1 MCNFI
6 IDLRGITHLPEALS
20 RGTHDSPTKG
30 ERVGADRAAM
40 AGLASK
46 MGIMTCVGLALTGC
60 AGSGGETSSPS
71 LTLPVLPS
79 MEQIAAIGAGT
90 ADRPAGSATEV
101 YARVALGANT
111 CWFGAKGPLKK
122 DYIYHAEADAPSRGG
137 KSEITIHARDPAQPN
152 PRGAKAYK
160 INIEPTGE
168 AATLATENLKMP
180 EAFAAAMTADVGRW
194 SKGDQ
199 GCAGTSTA
207 AAAGWTPAAPT
218 ALANSAKPAAA
229 AKKPKAKTAAAKPAS
244 KSQAVAAP

>member
-1 MCNFI
+1 
-6 IDLRGITHLPEALS
+6 
-20 RGTHDSPTKG
+20 
-30 ERVGADRAAM
+30 M

-46 MGIMTCVGLALTGC
+46 MGIMAFLGLALTGC

-71 LTLPVLPS
+71 LTLPALPS

-137 KSEITIHARDPAQPN
+137 KSEITIHNRDPSQPN

-160 INIEPTGE
+160 INIEPAGE
-168 AATLATENLKMP
+168 AASLATENVKMP

-199 GCAGTSTA
+199 GCTGTSTA
-207 AAAGWTPAAPT
+207 AAAGWAPQAPAAPAVT
-218 ALANSAKPAAA
+218 AKPAP
-229 AKKPKAKTAAAKPAS
+229 AKKHKAKTAAAKPAA